1 MPPSLNVALVGFGY
15 VGQTFHAPLI
25 AAVDGLVLHTIV
37 SSRPADVHAHW
48 PDAQVVAEL
57 PAALADP
64 AVELVVLATPN
75 DLHAPQAH
83 AALDAGK
90 HVVIDKPFTVTVREA
105 EALAAHAERAGL
117 LLSAFHNR
125 RWDSDFLTLR
135 SLIASGVMG
144 EIVAFESHFDRF
156 RPNIRNRW
164 RERAGPGSGLWIDLG
179 PHLLDQALQ
188 LFGPPIGIRVDLAI
202 QRVGAETDDYFHAV
216 LRYDGWRAIVHGSAL
231 VPAHD
236 LRYAVHGREGSFMKE
251 GLDAQEDA
259 FKAGRTPGDAGWG
272 HDPRPG
278 TLTLV
283 NGDAFESRVVEGIP
297 GDWRQ
302 YYAQVRDAI
311 RGAGRNPVTAADAVA
326 VMRLIEMGVE
336 SDRTRREMLLA
347 SWTPS

>member
-1 MPPSLNVALVGFGY
+1 MSSPLNVALVGFGY
-15 VGQTFHAPLI
+15 VGKTFHAPLI
-25 AAVDGLVLHTIV
+25 AAVDGLALHTIV
-37 SSRPADVHAHW
+37 SSRPADVHADW
-48 PDAQVVAEL
+48 PSVRVVADL
-57 PAALADP
+57 SDALTDP
-64 AVELVVLATPN
+64 AVDLVVLATPN
-75 DLHAPQAH
+75 HLHAPQAH

-105 EALAAHAERAGL
+105 EALVAHAERTGL

-125 RWDSDFLTLR
+125 RWDSDFLTIR
-135 SLIASGVMG
+135 SLISGGEMG
-144 EIVAFESHFDRF
+144 DIVAFESHFDRF

-179 PHLLDQALQ
+179 PHLLDQVLQ
-188 LFGPPIGIRVDLAI
+188 LFGPPVGIRLDLAI
-202 QRVGAETDDYFHAV
+202 QRDGAETDDYFHAV
-216 LRYDGWRAIVHGSAL
+216 LRYEGWRAIVHGSAL
-231 VPAHD
+231 VPSHD
-236 LRYAVHGREGSFMKE
+236 LRFAVHGRRGSFMKD

-283 NGDAFESRVVEGIP
+283 DGDAFQTRVVEGIP
-297 GDWRQ
+297 GDWRA

-311 RGAGRNPVTAADAVA
+311 NGVGRNPVSAADAVA

-336 SDRTRREMLLA
+336 SDRTRREMMFD
-347 SWTPS
+347 SWSPT

>member
-1 MPPSLNVALVGFGY
+1 MSSPLNVALVGFGY
-15 VGQTFHAPLI
+15 VGKTFHAPLI
-25 AAVDGLVLHTIV
+25 AAVDGLALHTIV
-37 SSRPADVHAHW
+37 SSRPADVHADW
-48 PDAQVVAEL
+48 PSVRVVADL
-57 PAALADP
+57 SDALTDP
-64 AVELVVLATPN
+64 AVDLVVLATPN
-75 DLHAPQAH
+75 HLHAPQAH

-105 EALAAHAERAGL
+105 EALVAHAERTGL

-125 RWDSDFLTLR
+125 RWDSDFLTIR
-135 SLIASGVMG
+135 SLISGGEMG
-144 EIVAFESHFDRF
+144 DIVAFESHFDRF

-179 PHLLDQALQ
+179 PHLLDQVLQ
-188 LFGPPIGIRVDLAI
+188 LFGTPIGIHLDLAI
-202 QRVGAETDDYFHAV
+202 QREGAETDDYFHAV
-216 LRYDGWRAIVHGSAL
+216 LRYEGWRAIVHGSAL
-231 VPAHD
+231 VPSHD
-236 LRYAVHGREGSFMKE
+236 LRFAVHGRRGSFMKD

-283 NGDAFESRVVEGIP
+283 DGDAFQTRVVEGIP
-297 GDWRQ
+297 GDWRA

-311 RGAGRNPVTAADAVA
+311 NGVGRNPVSAADAVA

-336 SDRTRREMLLA
+336 SDRTRREMLFD
-347 SWTPS
+347 SWSPT